1 MEALLGY
8 GEYAVSL
15 LTIGGIYAV
24 MCLGLNL
31 QWGYGGLFNAGISGF
46 FAIGA
51 YTTAILTAPPVP
63 GHFVGFS
70 LPVPIGIAAAMVLSG
85 LLGWAIGRICLG
97 LQSDY
102 LAMAT
107 IGIAEILRLVTTNEI
122 WLTNGS
128 RGIVSIPRP
137 FEDLPGAWR
146 DLAFLAVVATFI
158 LVLYLALER
167 LARSPWGRVMR
178 AIRDNEDAAAAVGKD
193 VAAFRLQA
201 FALGSVVMGLS
212 GALTSH
218 AFKFIGPDATLPLV
232 TTFLCWVML
241 IAGGSANN
249 RGAILGAVVIWTMWS
264 ATELLTGRLPP
275 GWQVR
280 GSYIRVFLIGLLLQV
295 VLQRFPRGML
305 PEKPAKPPSGS
316 AIPSSNPSPLGER

>member
-1 MEALLGY
+1 MGLLFGY
-8 GEYAVSL
+8 GEYALSL

-31 QWGYGGLFNAGISGF
+31 QWGYGGLFNAGVSGF
-46 FAIGA
+46 FAVGA
-51 YTTAILTAPPVP
+51 YTSAILTAPPMV
-63 GHFVGFS
+63 GHYSGFG
-70 LPVPIGIAAAMVLSG
+70 LPVAVGMLCAMVLSG
-85 LLGWAIGRICLG
+85 ALGWCVGRICLG

-146 DLAFLAVVATFI
+146 DIAFLGLVAVII
-158 LVLYLALER
+158 LALYVALER

-178 AIRDNEDAAAAVGKD
+178 AIRDNEDAAAAFGKD

-201 FALGSVVMGLS
+201 FVLGSMAMGLS
-212 GALTSH
+212 GALTAH
-218 AFKFIGPDATLPLV
+218 AFKFIGPDATQPLI
-232 TTFLCWVML
+232 TTFLVWVML
-241 IAGGSANN
+241 VAGGSANN
-249 RGAILGAVVIWTMWS
+249 RGAILGPIVIWTIWS
-264 ATELLTGRLPP
+264 ATELVTGTLPP
-275 GWQVR
+275 DWQVR
-280 GSYIRVFLIGLLLQV
+280 ASYIRVFLIGLLLQII
-295 VLQRFPRGML
+295 LQRFPRGLL
-305 PEKPAKPPSGS
+305 PERSPPPPQPE
-316 AIPSSNPSPLGER
+316 A

>member
-1 MEALLGY
+1 MDTLFGY
-8 GEYAVSL
+8 GEYVLSL

-51 YTTAILTAPPVP
+51 YTSAILTAPPMT
-63 GHFVGFS
+63 GHFSGFG
-70 LPVPIGIAAAMVLSG
+70 LPVAVGMLAAMAMSAA
-85 LLGWAIGRICLG
+85 LGWFVGRICLG

-137 FEDLPGAWR
+137 FEDLPGVWR
-146 DLAFLAVVATFI
+146 DLAFLALVAVVI
-158 LVLYLALER
+158 LALYLALER

-178 AIRDNEDAAAAVGKD
+178 AIRDNEDAAAACGKD

-201 FALGSVVMGLS
+201 FVLGSMVMGLS

-218 AFKFIGPDATLPLV
+218 AFKFIGPDATTPLI
-232 TTFLCWVML
+232 TTFLVWVML

-249 RGAILGAVVIWTMWS
+249 RGAILGPIVIWTVWS
-264 ATELLTGRLPP
+264 ATELVTGQLPP
-275 GWQVR
+275 EWQVR
-280 GSYIRVFLIGLLLQV
+280 D
-295 VLQRFPRGML
+295 P
-305 PEKPAKPPSGS
+305 
-316 AIPSSNPSPLGER
+316 

>member
-1 MEALLGY
+1 MGIVFGY
-8 GEYAVSL
+8 GEYALSL

-51 YTTAILTAPPVP
+51 YTSAILTAPPMI
-63 GHFVGFS
+63 GHFSGFG
-70 LPVPIGIAAAMVLSG
+70 LPVAVGMLSAMVLSAA
-85 LLGWAIGRICLG
+85 LGWFVGRICLG

-137 FEDLPGAWR
+137 FEELPGVWR
-146 DLAFLAVVATFI
+146 DLAFLGLVAAII
-158 LVLYLALER
+158 LALYLALER
-167 LARSPWGRVMR
+167 LAKSPWGRVMR
-178 AIRDNEDAAAAVGKD
+178 AIRDNEDAAAAFGKN

-201 FALGSVVMGLS
+201 FVLGSMAMGLS
-212 GALTSH
+212 GALTAH
-218 AFKFIGPDATLPLV
+218 AFKFIGPDATMPLI
-232 TTFLCWVML
+232 TTFLVWVML
-241 IAGGSANN
+241 VAGGSANN
-249 RGAILGAVVIWTMWS
+249 RGAILGPIVIWTMWS
-264 ATELLTGRLPP
+264 ATELITGYLPP
-275 GWQVR
+275 AWQVR

-295 VLQRFPRGML
+295 ILQRFPRGML
-305 PEKPAKPPSGS
+305 PERTPRLPQPEA
-316 AIPSSNPSPLGER
+316 